1 MSLANSVTKMNPG
14 RQSTSINGL
23 KVSVD
28 TVHQLLFKRPRRQT
42 ELRISLVINYGKV
55 VIHTSDPIFLRV
67 NSP

>member
-1 MSLANSVTKMNPG
+1 MSLANSVPKINPG

-55 VIHTSDPIFLRV
+55 VIHTNEPIFLRV